1 MKGLPSVESE
11 EGRKGVGDKRGGNGL
26 GERFERLA
34 GVMARLRAP
43 DGCPWDLEQ
52 TPVTLTRHLLEEAYE
67 SVEAIESN
75 DWEHLE
81 EELGDLL
88 LQILFQ
94 ARIAEEHGRFDLSG
108 VVDGITRKLLRRHP
122 HIFGSDTAETAEE
135 VAVNWERIKRDEE
148 GKEGG
153 LHMPPGLPAI
163 LAALKIQSRATRD
176 GFDWLDTEGVFLK
189 IAEEVDELREAEGGP
204 GDAVERELGDLL
216 FTVVN
221 LARHLEVEPE
231 RALRGSS
238 REFVRRYNLM
248 EEEAQRRGVGLES
261 LSPDEKETLWREAK
275 SKGT

>member
-1 MKGLPSVESE
+1 M
-11 EGRKGVGDKRGGNGL
+11 GVGETKGGVGNGL

-52 TPVTLTRHLLEEAYE
+52 TPMTLTRHLLEEAYE
-67 SVEAIESN
+67 SVEAIESS

-94 ARIAEEHGRFDLSG
+94 ARIAEEDGRFDLSG

-148 GKEGG
+148 GKEGS
-153 LHMPPGLPAI
+153 LHIPPGLPAI
-163 LAALKIQSRATRD
+163 LAAFKIQNRAARD
-176 GFDWLDTEGVFLK
+176 GFDWSDTEGVFLK
-189 IAEEVDELREAEGGP
+189 IAEEVDELAEARGGP

-261 LSPDEKETLWREAK
+261 LSLDEKETLWREAK
-275 SKGT
+275 SKRMDFEEEGR

>member
-1 MKGLPSVESE
+1 MGETKG
-11 EGRKGVGDKRGGNGL
+11 GTGNGL

-34 GVMARLRAP
+34 GVMARLRAE

-52 TPVTLTRHLLEEAYE
+52 TPMTLTRHLLEEAYE

-122 HIFGSDTAETAEE
+122 HIFGSDTAETADE

-148 GKEGG
+148 GKEGA
-153 LHMPPGLPAI
+153 LHMPQGLPAI
-163 LAALKIQSRATRD
+163 LAALKIQSRAARD
-176 GFDWLDTEGVFLK
+176 GFDWSDTEGVFLK
-189 IAEEVDELREAEGGP
+189 IAEEVDELAEAGGGP
-204 GDAVERELGDLL
+204 GNAVERELGDLL

-248 EEEAQRRGVGLES
+248 EEEARRRGIGLES
-261 LSPDEKETLWREAK
+261 LSLQEKETLWREAK
-275 SKGT
+275 ARSGGT

>member
-1 MKGLPSVESE
+1 MERE
-11 EGRKGVGDKRGGNGL
+11 EGCMGVEELKGGTGNGL

-52 TPVTLTRHLLEEAYE
+52 TPMTLTRHLLEEAYE

-88 LQILFQ
+88 LQVLFQ
-94 ARIAEEHGRFDLSG
+94 SRIAEEHGRFDLSG

-122 HIFGSDTAETAEE
+122 HVFGSDTAETAEE

-148 GKEGG
+148 GKEGAV
-153 LHMPPGLPAI
+153 HVPPGLPAI
-163 LAALKIQSRATRD
+163 LAALKIQSRAARD
-176 GFDWLDTEGVFLK
+176 GFDWSDTEGVFLK
-189 IAEEVDELREAEGGP
+189 IAEEIDELMGARGSP

-248 EEEAQRRGVGLES
+248 EEEAQRRGVSLES
-261 LSPDEKETLWREAK
+261 LSPDEKDVLWREAK

>member
-1 MKGLPSVESE
+1 MST
-11 EGRKGVGDKRGGNGL
+11 GNGL

-52 TPVTLTRHLLEEAYE
+52 TPMTLTRHLLEEAYE
-67 SVEAIESN
+67 SVEAIELN

-122 HIFGSDTAETAEE
+122 HIFGSDTAGTAEE

-148 GKEGG
+148 GKEGA
-153 LHMPPGLPAI
+153 LHTPPGLPAI
-163 LAALKIQSRATRD
+163 LAALKIQGRAARD
-176 GFDWLDTEGVFLK
+176 GFDWSDTEGVFLK
-189 IAEEVDELREAEGGP
+189 IAEEVDELRETGGGP

-216 FTVVN
+216 FTIVN

-248 EEEAQRRGVGLES
+248 EEEARRRGVGFES
-261 LSPDEKETLWREAK
+261 LSLQEKEVLWREAK